1 MSHLLPAGNVQQCV
15 TILNKMLKHVFLLF
29 YFTHFCNTTLVT
41 GKCLTALFKT
51 HVQRSEWKK
60 LWLSLEHL

>member
-1 MSHLLPAGNVQQCV
+1 MSHLLPAGSVQQCV
-15 TILNKMLKHVFLLF
+15 TILYKMLKHALLLF

-51 HVQRSEWKK
+51 HVQKKKSE
-60 LWLSLEHL
+60 

>member
-1 MSHLLPAGNVQQCV
+1 MSHLLPAGNVQQYV
-15 TILNKMLKHVFLLF
+15 TKLNKMLKHVFLLF

-51 HVQRSEWKK
+51 HVQRFE
-60 LWLSLEHL
+60 